1 MPNTVIAIRSSA
13 TPAGTPSLGVLA
25 NGELAINYA
34 DGILYYKTA
43 ANTLGTI
50 GGGGTPGGLTT
61 EVQFNDAGSFGG
73 NANFTFNKTI
83 ATLNVSN
90 INVSTN
96 LITNTFF
103 VNGTIAS
110 TSNTTGALRVAGGLG
125 VAGNLHANNIFSETI
140 TTGNGVSG
148 IIKDVSVI
156 FSNTFVANGTTASTS
171 NTTGAARVAGG
182 LGVAG
187 NLHANTIFSETI
199 TTGSAQGGL
208 IKGADVI
215 YSNTFVANGTTS
227 STSNTTGAA
236 RVAGGLGVAGN
247 LHANT
252 IFSETITTGSA
263 NGGTITGA
271 DIIYSNTFVAN
282 ATTASTSN
290 TTGAL
295 RVAGG
300 LGVTGNLHA
309 NNIGIA
315 STIIINS
322 NRTIQNY
329 GLTHQVL
336 GSGSGTRTIN
346 LALGNFISA
355 TVAGTTTFAFS
366 NPLASPIACGAI
378 LELTNGGSAAITWT
392 NVRWASGIAP
402 TLTTSGVD
410 ILTFITDDGGTNWR
424 GVVSSLNNS

>member
-1 MPNTVIAIRSSA
+1 MPNTVIEIRSSA
-13 TPAGTPSLGVLA
+13 APAATPSLGVLA

-43 ANTLGTI
+43 ANTLGSIKT
-50 GGGGTPGGLTT
+50 TQPSGLTT

-90 INVSTN
+90 INV
-96 LITNTFF
+96 
-103 VNGTIAS
+103 NGTIAS
-110 TSNTTGALRVAGGLG
+110 TSNTTGALKVAGGLG

-187 NLHANTIFSETI
+187 NLHANTIFTETI
-199 TTGSAQGGL
+199 TTGSANGGL

-346 LALGNFISA
+346 LTLGNFISA
-355 TVAGTTTFAFS
+355 TVAGTTTFTFS

-392 NVRWASGIAP
+392 NVRWASGTPP
-402 TLTTSGVD
+402 TLTASGVD
-410 ILTFITDDGGTNWR
+410 LLTFITDDGGSNWR